1 MISVKNT
8 NIVIFTDVFVFVHVH
23 ESVQYINYYETVLLS
38 FIFLQ
43 NTKTQ
48 ANKQKYQSFF
58 VVGLSNM

>member
-1 MISVKNT
+1 MI
-8 NIVIFTDVFVFVHVH
+8 IFVFVHVH